1 MNTFKLSVL
10 LFKFINKKYFYLI
23 LFFSFLATLLET
35 VGLALIV
42 PLLDLITGDQ
52 LNIFVKNF
60 LSFFSFDIGNLKKNT
75 LILYIFIFLIF
86 FYFFKFIFTFIV
98 ILIHNKIIFYF
109 KKEISK
115 RLYKKYLYFE
125 LSHFSKIHTSSLVR
139 NITKEIDNCMGVLIS
154 TISFIL
160 ESMMVIG
167 VTLVIIF
174 YTPVSII
181 PISFVFLVGWIY
193 LHFTNKKVKIWGEE
207 RQVYDKKYLENI
219 FNSLNGIKELKIFSS
234 EKYFIKRF
242 SSILTRL
249 VDIMFK
255 TSIVRAL
262 PKHIFEF
269 LGILVISL
277 SIIFNLYFN
286 DNVDKV
292 IPILGLFAAAAFRIL
307 PSANKIVADISVLR
321 FSYPSVDLIY
331 KEILSIKDED
341 ENKKIINISFKEKIN
356 INELSFSYN
365 NKEILQNANIS
376 IDKGD
381 FIGIKGESGS
391 GKTTFANI
399 LVGLLKPTK
408 GKITIDNQNIIMNPN
423 LFEGWKKIL
432 AYVPQ
437 EVFLLRDTLKRNVAF
452 GLEENKIDENKVL
465 RCLKQS
471 VIDPKIVSDKDS
483 LNGIISERG
492 ISISGGQ
499 KQRIGIARSL
509 YFDSEVIIF
518 DESTSSLDDQTENEI
533 IKTIKEISNFKTI
546 IMISHRDSALKYCNK
561 IFELK
566 NKNFKLIYEK

>member
-86 FYFFKFIFTFIV
+86 FYFFKFIFTFII

-167 VTLVIIF
+167 VTMVIIF
-174 YTPVSII
+174 YTPASII

-437 EVFLLRDTLKRNVAF
+437 EVFLLRDTLKGNVAF
-452 GLEENKIDENKVL
+452 GLEENKIDESKVL